1 MKTKNSLLNKYLPAN
16 SIDFANSLIYNNKVF
31 FKITPERFTKKG
43 DYHPPQNG
51 KGHIITVNGSL
62 PEYEFLL
69 TFLHE
74 FAHLFVW
81 EKYKNTVQAH
91 GKEWKSEF
99 QSILLDAINLKLFP
113 EKLEKIIFYQYLR
126 KEGFSAQPNTAL
138 LNVLRELNNDDRKI
152 LVGDLPI
159 GSKFWLKNKMCFV
172 KGEKLRKRYKCK
184 ECISGKS
191 YTVHG
196 FAEIIKYELI

>member
-1 MKTKNSLLNKYLPAN
+1 MSSKKDLLNKYLPAN
-16 SIDFANSLIYNNKVF
+16 SIEFANSLIFNNKVL

-51 KGHIITVNGSL
+51 KTHIITVNGNL

-81 EKYKNTVQAH
+81 KKYINTVQAH

-99 QSILLDAINLKLFP
+99 QSILLDAIHLKLFP
-113 EKLEKIIFYQYLR
+113 EKLEQAIFYQYLR
-126 KEGFSAQPNTAL
+126 KEGFSAQPNTEL
-138 LNVLRELNNDDRKI
+138 LNVLRELNINDKKI

-159 GSKFWLKNKMCFV
+159 NSRFWLKNGMCFI
-172 KGEKLRKRYKCK
+172 KGQKLRKRYKCK
-184 ECISGKS
+184 ECMSGRN

-196 FAEIIKYELI
+196 FAEIIKYEL